1 MNSKLIITPIPNV
14 AANPFTKFVPTI
26 NNIKQLIKVV
36 ICPSIIDELAL
47 KKPLSI
53 DLIRVFPFFNSSLIL
68 SKINIFAS
76 TAIPRLKINPA
87 IPGKVIVTGIKEYK
101 ARLNKP

>member
-1 MNSKLIITPIPNV
+1 MITPIPKV

-36 ICPSIIDELAL
+36 ICPSIIEELAI

-53 DLIRVFPFFNSSLIL
+53 DL
-68 SKINIFAS
+68 
-76 TAIPRLKINPA
+76 
-87 IPGKVIVTGIKEYK
+87 
-101 ARLNKP
+101 